1 MSNIKVSVIIPVYN
15 VEKYL
20 EQCLLSVINQ
30 TLDDIEII
38 CVDDGSTDNSSNIL
52 KDYSKKD
59 SRVKVIRQKNA
70 GLGAARNT
78 GLKYV
83 KGEYISFID
92 SDDWFD
98 EKALEHLYF
107 EAVSKDTDIIIF
119 KMKTFNEDT
128 GEVSNTFYYDLSA
141 VSEYFTNSTYNYR
154 DFGKKFFEMTVNAY
168 NKLYKRDFLERI
180 NLKFPEGYIFED
192 HTFFFESMLNA
203 KKVLL
208 SDNYFIFRRIRDD
221 SIITSYDRRYFDAI
235 PITNKILDI
244 FKKYDLFEDYKMELI
259 NHKLMIIELTYEDID
274 NEYKEEYLTF
284 IKNDFKKSFKN
295 YSADIESFID
305 GKLKLF
311 YFNALKASSPKELIL
326 LNEISD
332 LKTKITH
339 LKNNNA
345 ELMLENKKCKSKINE
360 IYSTLSWKITKPI
373 RTVKLML
380 NKV

>member
-1 MSNIKVSVIIPVYN
+1 
-15 VEKYL
+15 
-20 EQCLLSVINQ
+20 
-30 TLDDIEII
+30 
-38 CVDDGSTDNSSNIL
+38 
-52 KDYSKKD
+52 
-59 SRVKVIRQKNA
+59 
-70 GLGAARNT
+70 
-78 GLKYV
+78 
-83 KGEYISFID
+83 
-92 SDDWFD
+92 
-98 EKALEHLYF
+98 
-107 EAVSKDTDIIIF
+107 
-119 KMKTFNEDT
+119 
-128 GEVSNTFYYDLSA
+128 
-141 VSEYFTNSTYNYR
+141 
-154 DFGKKFFEMTVNAY
+154 
-168 NKLYKRDFLERI
+168 
-180 NLKFPEGYIFED
+180 
-192 HTFFFESMLNA
+192 MLNA